1 MKPDHF
7 GIAGLRNRYH
17 VCLSPDPGPHHAE
30 ETKMNKMSAG
40 QYDGVAERAE
50 LLVGQPDV
58 ESALDRMAE
67 QVTER
72 LAGTDP
78 VVLAVMTGGIVV
90 TGLLLPRLDFQL
102 RLEYIHAT
110 RYRNTTRGGALEWRH
125 RPTEAIRGQHVLVVD
140 DIFDEGVTM
149 EAIVDACRDDGAAEV
164 QSAVL
169 VEKLRARDCTYRP
182 DVIGMEIPDRYV
194 MGYGLDYKSYFR
206 NAAGIYA
213 VADADCH

>member
-1 MKPDHF
+1 
-7 GIAGLRNRYH
+7 
-17 VCLSPDPGPHHAE
+17 
-30 ETKMNKMSAG
+30 MNKMSAG

-78 VVLAVMTGGIVV
+78 VILAVMTGGIVV

-149 EAIVDACRDDGAAEV
+149 EAIVDACREDGAAEV

-169 VEKLRARDCTYRP
+169 VEKLRPRDCAYRP

-206 NAAGIYA
+206 NAPGIYA
-213 VADADCH
+213 AADEDCG